1 MAGARH
7 HSARPV
13 NGRGVCHD
21 GRMADDLIT
30 TTEAAR
36 LLGIPV
42 PRLLDLVIDG
52 SIELH
57 REGRGV
63 RVRRADVEVLIDDA
77 DVDIDLTD

>member
-1 MAGARH
+1 MGH
-7 HSARPV
+7 
-13 NGRGVCHD
+13 
-21 GRMADDLIT
+21 MADDLIT

-63 RVRRADVEVLIDDA
+63 RMSRADIVVLIEDR
-77 DVDIDLTD
+77 DVDIDLTE